1 VFAHYFLLG
10 VFVHTISATDLAR
23 NTREILDQVASTGQA
38 ISVSR
43 NQTVIAQIVQP
54 QSLMT
59 ASQALDGLP
68 TTPALSKK
76 QANDWLKDSKAAF
89 VESVRN
95 PWA

>member
-1 VFAHYFLLG
+1 LFFILG

-23 NTREILDQVASTGQA
+23 NTRATLDQVASTGQA

-68 TTPALSKK
+68 TTPADFVNLPGLQLLALQTTKTKK
-76 QANDWLKDSKAAF
+76 
-89 VESVRN
+89 
-95 PWA
+95 